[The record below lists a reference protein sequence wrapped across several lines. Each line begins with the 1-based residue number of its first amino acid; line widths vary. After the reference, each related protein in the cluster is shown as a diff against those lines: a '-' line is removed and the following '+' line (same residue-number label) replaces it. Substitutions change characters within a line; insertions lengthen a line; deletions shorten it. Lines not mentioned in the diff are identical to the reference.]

1 VRRLKMKGNMGA
13 LDRIL
18 RIIIAVV
25 FGILYFA
32 KVVTGTIGII
42 LLVIAIIFLLTS
54 LVGYCPLYS
63 VIGVSTKRKA

>member
-1 VRRLKMKGNMGA
+1 MKGNMGA

-63 VIGVSTKRKA
+63 IIGVSTKRKA

>member
-1 VRRLKMKGNMGA
+1 MKGNMGA